1 MIFGLTPKT
10 RTIRKKS
17 VWGLNNPVAK
27 DVQIIKHEIMKTATK
42 IILSV
47 GGAFVFLIFLAIA
60 AFVIWVDSDEEYK
73 KDFKAAQ
80 IEGRE
85 FGLKTD
91 NNGCIKEGLSQ
102 TKNTPFTDINKV
114 AVRRVFVEECLKASR
129 PVNDFCEGV
138 PSVLDVDEM
147 DWRKAQ
153 CRKAEIDEIES
164 GCLSVFDKK
173 REYCI
178 FDKK

>member
-1 MIFGLTPKT
+1 
-10 RTIRKKS
+10 
-17 VWGLNNPVAK
+17 
-27 DVQIIKHEIMKTATK
+27 MKTATK

-102 TKNTPFTDINKV
+102 AKNTPPFTDINKR
-114 AVRRVFVEECLKASR
+114 AVKRAFVEECLKASR

-138 PSVLDVDEM
+138 PSALDVNEM
-147 DWRKAQ
+147 EWRKAQ
-153 CRKAEIDEIES
+153 CRKAAMDEIES
-164 GCLSVFDKK
+164 GCLSIFDKK